1 MIISYIKRIIL
12 IILVSYVDYKI
23 SNGLSKIYV
32 MLPLTFLVYSYFLY
46 KSDKNIG
53 PLESFITGLFIDLI
67 TNSYFGHNAILFCF
81 VSYLINTYS
90 NTFKL
95 FSYLQIC
102 IFFGVSATAYVGFT
116 QIILNLYNFSYITL
130 FISAIFNIFFCIFVA
145 MLSVYFPRIAGRK
158 I

>member
-81 VSYLINTYS
+81 ASYLINTYS

-102 IFFGVSATAYVGFT
+102 IFFGACATAYVGFS
-116 QIILNLYNFSYITL
+116 QIILNLYNFSYLTL
-130 FISAIFNIFFCIFVA
+130 FLSAIFNIMFCIFVA
-145 MLSVYFPRIAGRK
+145 FLSIYFPSISRRK

>member
-1 MIISYIKRIIL
+1 MIISYIKKIIL

-32 MLPLTFLVYSYFLY
+32 MLPLTFLAYSFILY

-53 PLESFITGLFIDLI
+53 PLESFVTGLFIDLI
-67 TNSYFGHNAILFCF
+67 SNSYFGHNAILFCF
-81 VSYLINTYS
+81 ASYLINTYS

-102 IFFGVSATAYVGFT
+102 IFFGACATAYVGFS
-116 QIILNLYNFSYITL
+116 QIILNLYNFSYLTL
-130 FISAIFNIFFCIFVA
+130 FLSAIFNIMFCIFFA
-145 MLSVYFPRIAGRK
+145 FLSIYFPSISRRK

>member
-1 MIISYIKRIIL
+1 MIINYIKKIIL

-81 VSYLINTYS
+81 ASYLIDTYS

>member
-81 VSYLINTYS
+81 ASYLINTYS

-102 IFFGVSATAYVGFT
+102 IFFGACATAYVGFS
-116 QIILNLYNFSYITL
+116 QIILNLYNFSYLTL
-130 FISAIFNIFFCIFVA
+130 FLSAFFNIMFCIFVA
-145 MLSVYFPRIAGRK
+145 FLSVYFPSISSRK

>member
-1 MIISYIKRIIL
+1 MIKSFIKKIFL
-12 IILVSYVDYKI
+12 IFIVAYLDYKI
-23 SNGLSKIYV
+23 AFGLSKIYV
-32 MLPLTFLVYSYFLY
+32 VLPLTFLVYSFFLY
-46 KSDKNIG
+46 RSVNNIG
-53 PLESFITGLFIDLI
+53 PFESFLTGLLVDLI

-81 VSYLINTYS
+81 ASYLIDTYS

-145 MLSVYFPRIAGRK
+145 MLSVYFPQISARK
-158 I
+158 M

>member
-1 MIISYIKRIIL
+1 MIISYIKKIIL

-32 MLPLTFLVYSYFLY
+32 MLPLTFLAYSFFLY
-46 KSDKNIG
+46 TSDKNIG
-53 PLESFITGLFIDLI
+53 PLESFVTGLFIDLI

-81 VSYLINTYS
+81 ASYLINTYS

-102 IFFGVSATAYVGFT
+102 IFFGACATAYVGFS
-116 QIILNLYNFSYITL
+116 QIILNLYNFSYLTL
-130 FISAIFNIFFCIFVA
+130 FLSAIFNIMFCIFVA
-145 MLSVYFPRIAGRK
+145 FLSIYFPSISSRK

>member
-81 VSYLINTYS
+81 ASYLINTYS

-102 IFFGVSATAYVGFT
+102 IFFGACATAYVGFS
-116 QIILNLYNFSYITL
+116 QIILNLYNFSYLTL
-130 FISAIFNIFFCIFVA
+130 FLSAIFNIMFCIFVA
-145 MLSVYFPRIAGRK
+145 FLSIYFPSISSRK